1 MKYQECGL
9 TEPIKLS
16 PTEEMFN
23 EIEIALKILS
33 EAVERIGIK
42 TSDVRYCIPCDA
54 PKSAEMDHGHA
65 PLIMRLRGIKSA
77 ICRNAD
83 SLNNLSDEIQL

>member
-1 MKYQECGL
+1 MRNQDYGAADS
-9 TEPIKLS
+9 TKLS

-23 EIEIALKILS
+23 EIECALKILS
-33 EAVERIGIK
+33 EAVERITIK
-42 TSDVRYCIPCDA
+42 TSDVRYCLPCD
-54 PKSAEMDHGHA
+54 PQKGIEPECGHA

-83 SLNNLSDEIQL
+83 SINNLSDEIQL